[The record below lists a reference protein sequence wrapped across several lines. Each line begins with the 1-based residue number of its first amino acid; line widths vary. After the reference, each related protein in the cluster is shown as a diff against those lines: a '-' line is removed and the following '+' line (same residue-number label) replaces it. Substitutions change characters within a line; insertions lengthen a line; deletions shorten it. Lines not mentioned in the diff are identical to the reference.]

1 MRKLPVFV
9 LFLLATW
16 TSDARALDIK
26 NVRSNYG
33 PFGVPRSN
41 NKVLPGEVYFI
52 NFDITDMSVDPKT
65 GGVEYTL
72 TLEVFDPKGKQMIP
86 DKEKSWMKGA
96 IVGLGGTTVPEFTNV
111 VIGVDKDPGKYKVVI
126 TVEEKNTKAKAS
138 VTQELEVLPSEFGFI
153 HVQAP
158 AIGQVG
164 QDYVCEFSL
173 VGWQRDS
180 KKIPKITLAT
190 RIIDDAT
197 GKPATTLPNISKI
210 PEDLPKDIDWPK
222 LEMVRMRSPTFLNRP
237 GTFTIEFEAK
247 DELKNKTAKFS
258 YKLVVIQPTGK

>member
-1 MRKLPVFV
+1 
-9 LFLLATW
+9 
-16 TSDARALDIK
+16 
-26 NVRSNYG
+26 
-33 PFGVPRSN
+33 
-41 NKVLPGEVYFI
+41 
-52 NFDITDMSVDPKT
+52 MSVDPKT

-72 TLEVFDPKGKQMIP
+72 TLEVYDPKGKQMIP

-96 IVGLGGTTVPEFTNV
+96 IVGLGGSTVPEFTNV

-126 TVEEKNTKAKAS
+126 TVEEKTTKAKAS
-138 VTQELEVLPSEFGFI
+138 VTQDLEVLPSEFGFI

-158 AIGQVG
+158 AICQVG
-164 QDYVCEFSL
+164 QDYVCELSDHL
-173 VGWQRDS
+173 VLAVQRDS

-210 PEDLPKDIDWPK
+210 PAK
-222 LEMVRMRSPTFLNRP
+222 LICRMSTSLAQTRRNGSDRDRRSVFLNRP